1 MDEMQEANYFK
12 GWTHFDLE
20 RHSTQ
25 DCKPGD
31 FDTNQWRSFLGSE
44 KGVRHSGSP
53 AFFNEIQ

>member
-1 MDEMQEANYFK
+1 MDEMQETNYFE

-25 DCKPGD
+25 DCKAGD

-44 KGVRHSGSP
+44 KGVRHSESP
-53 AFFNEIQ
+53 AFF